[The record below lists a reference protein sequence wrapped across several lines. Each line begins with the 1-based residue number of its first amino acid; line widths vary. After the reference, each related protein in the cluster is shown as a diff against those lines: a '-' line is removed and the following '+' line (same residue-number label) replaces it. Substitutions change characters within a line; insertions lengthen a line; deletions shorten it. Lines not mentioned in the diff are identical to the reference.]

1 MIFGGV
7 IVSEEKEVGVY
18 ILHNKNT
25 DETYAGSGVLED
37 RKASHFYYLKA
48 GKEGRRGQTGK
59 LIRHPNRKLQAAYN
73 RDPNFDFVAIPT
85 ETREEATQAEQ
96 SLIDEFRG
104 NPLFLNLSSD
114 ARNGV
119 YEHTEEM
126 RKARSERMKGNTYC
140 LGNKLTSEHKQKIG
154 KSLEGKIK
162 TPETCE
168 KLSRSLTGRKHSEE
182 HIRNN
187 SLAQTGKIASPEA
200 RAKMSASQTGRTHS
214 EETKEKI
221 RQSNFGRKMSPE
233 SIEKSRLA
241 NIGRKA
247 SDETKEKLRL
257 AHTGR
262 VLTDE
267 AKAKISQVHK
277 GRIKSPEEIERITQ
291 ASLHRAKKVCIGGQ
305 VFDSVGIAARSLGVD
320 PKTVT
325 NRIANPTFE
334 DWKLAE

>member
-1 MIFGGV
+1 MNFGGV

-37 RKASHFYYLKA
+37 RKASHFYYLNA
-48 GKEGRRGQTGK
+48 GKEGRRNKDGK

-73 RDPNFDFVAIPT
+73 RDSNFDFVAIPT

-96 SLIDEFRG
+96 SLIDEFHG

-114 ARNGV
+114 ARTGV
-119 YEHTEEM
+119 YEHTEET
-126 RKARSERMKGNTYC
+126 RAKRSKSLKGNQNG
-140 LGNKLTSEHKQKIG
+140 LGYKHSEERKEKIRQEMLG
-154 KSLEGKIK
+154 RTVS
-162 TPETCE
+162 PETRQ
-168 KLSRSLTGRKHSEE
+168 KLSESKKGKKHSEE

-187 SLAQTGKIASPEA
+187 SLAQTGKSPTAET
-200 RAKMSASQTGRTHS
+200 RLKMSLSQIGRTHS

-221 RQSNFGRKMSPE
+221 RLSNLGRTMTPE
-233 SIEKSRLA
+233 QIEKSRLA

-247 SDETKEKLRL
+247 SDETKEKLRI
-257 AHTGR
+257 ASTGR
-262 VLTDE
+262 TLSDE

-277 GRIKSPEEIERITQ
+277 GRIKSSEEIERITQ
-291 ASLHRAKKVCIGGQ
+291 ASLHRAKKVCIDGQ
-305 VFDSVGIAARSLGVD
+305 VFDSVGMAARSLGVD